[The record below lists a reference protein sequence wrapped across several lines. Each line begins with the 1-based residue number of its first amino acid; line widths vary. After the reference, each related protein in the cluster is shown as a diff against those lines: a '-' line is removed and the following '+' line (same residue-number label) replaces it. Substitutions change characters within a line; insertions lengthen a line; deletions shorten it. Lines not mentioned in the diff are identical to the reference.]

1 MRVTMQP
8 KTTMPGRTLAAIG
21 LGLALTIGAPMAT
34 VHLSAQATEPPSRAL
49 LDRYCVTCHNE
60 RLQTAGLTLDQLD
73 LTQVGANAPVLEKVV
88 HKLRS
93 GQMPPEGRPR
103 PDEATIDTFATA
115 LETALDRAAAEAPNP
130 GRVASR
136 RINRL
141 EYVNAIEDLLGLEID
156 GDDLLPSDMAGFGF
170 DNNADV
176 LSFTPLLMERYI
188 AAATKISRAAVGSPD
203 IRPLTQ
209 VYTVGFERRDVRLNE
224 EMPFSTHGGV
234 AVRHSFPLDG
244 EYVFAVRLKRN
255 GTVETIDGIGEEE
268 HQIELRVDHELVR
281 RFPIGGRYPGVD
293 PGTLIAVAED
303 DIDGQVLHEYRMT
316 ADRELEIRV
325 PVTAGTRLV
334 SAAFTDS
341 APSPSVP
348 ALLPGID
355 TLHISGPFDGTVPDD
370 TPARRRI
377 FVCRPADTSD
387 GAEEV
392 CAREIM
398 TTLARRAYRRP
409 VTETDIDPLMAMF
422 REGRAGRN
430 FDAGIERALEV
441 LLSMPKFL
449 LRIERPPVDTQPGE
463 NYRLTDV
470 ELASRLSFFLWKSIP
485 DDELL
490 DLAAR
495 GELSDP
501 AILDDQVRRMLAD
514 RRATR
519 FMDDFVGQWL
529 QVRNIFSQD
538 PDGALFAGFND
549 TLRTAM
555 VRETE
560 LFFESQ
566 VREDRPIHELLRAD
580 HTYLNEQL
588 ARHYGI
594 DDIYGSRFR
603 RVQWRDDRR
612 HGLLGHASLLT
623 VTSYA
628 NRTSV
633 VLRGKWVLENLLGA
647 PPPPPPPNVPPLA
660 ESDRRNPTSLR
671 ERMEQHRS
679 SPVCAS
685 CHSRMDPLGFA
696 LEHFDAVGRWR
707 ETDGGAAINAAIELD
722 GQAIDSPR
730 AFREALL
737 GHGDEFVRTVT
748 EKLLIYALGRGVDYF
763 DAPTIREIVRGLA
776 RDDYRWSALVTGL
789 VASQPFQMRR
799 VADARRDARVDSVAS
814 SVTAR
819 LAVPSSRLATQTPRQ
834 ASGSQRLGDFLK
846 GN

>member
-1 MRVTMQP
+1 MGVTMQP
-8 KTTMPGRTLAAIG
+8 MTTMSDRTLAAIG
-21 LGLALTIGAPMAT
+21 LGLAVTVGAPVAT
-34 VHLSAQATEPPSRAL
+34 VHLSAQAAEPPSRAL
-49 LDRYCVTCHNE
+49 LDRYCVTCHNQ
-60 RLQTAGLTLDQLD
+60 RLQTAGLTLDELD
-73 LTQVGANAPVLEKVV
+73 LEQVGANAPVLEKVV

-103 PDEATIDTFATA
+103 PDGATIDAFATA
-115 LETALDRAAAEAPNP
+115 LETALDRAAAAAPNP

-136 RINRL
+136 RLNRL
-141 EYVNAIEDLLGLEID
+141 EYVNAVEDLLAVEID
-156 GDDLLPSDMAGFGF
+156 GDELLPSDMAGFGF

-176 LSFTPLLMERYI
+176 LSFTPSLMERYI

-203 IRPLTQ
+203 IRPVTQ
-209 VYTVGFERRDVRLNE
+209 VYPVGFERRDVRLNE

-244 EYVFAVRLKRN
+244 EYVFAIRLKRN
-255 GTVETIDGIGEEE
+255 GTVETIDGIGENE

-303 DIDGQVLHEYRMT
+303 DIEGQVLHEYRMT
-316 ADRELEIRV
+316 ADRELQIRV

-341 APSPSVP
+341 APSPSIP

-377 FVCRPADTSD
+377 FICRPADSSGD
-387 GAEEV
+387 AEEE

-409 VTETDIDPLMAMF
+409 VTDADIDPLIAMY
-422 REGRAGRN
+422 REGRAGRD

-449 LRIERPPVDTQPGE
+449 LRLERPPVDTQPGE
-463 NYRLTDV
+463 VYRLTDV
-470 ELASRLSFFLWKSIP
+470 ELASRLSFFLWKSLP

-490 DLAAR
+490 DVAER
-495 GELSDP
+495 GQLSDP
-501 AILDDQVRRMLAD
+501 ATLDGQVRRMLAD

-519 FMDDFVGQWL
+519 FMNDFVGQWL

-566 VREDRPIHELLRAD
+566 VREDRPIPELLRAD

-588 ARHYGI
+588 ARHYDI

-603 RVQWRDDRR
+603 RVEWSDDRR

-660 ESDRRNPTSLR
+660 ESDRSNPTSLR

-707 ETDGGAAINAAIELD
+707 ETDGGAEINAAVELD
-722 GQAIDSPR
+722 GQTIDSPR

-737 GHGDEFVRTVT
+737 DDGDEFVRTVT

-763 DAPTIREIVRGLA
+763 DAPTIRQIVRDLA

-789 VASQPFQMRR
+789 VASQPFQMRSA
-799 VADARRDARVDSVAS
+799 AD
-814 SVTAR
+814 TA
-819 LAVPSSRLATQTPRQ
+819 VSR
-834 ASGSQRLGDFLK
+834 
-846 GN
+846 

>member
-1 MRVTMQP
+1 MMP
-8 KTTMPGRTLAAIG
+8 KTTMPGKVSLLAAIG
-21 LGLALTIGAPMAT
+21 VGLAVTAGAPVAT
-34 VHLSAQATEPPSRAL
+34 VQLSAQAAEPPSRAL

-60 RLQTAGLTLDQLD
+60 RLQTAGLVLDQLD
-73 LTQVGANAPVLEKVV
+73 IEQVGANAPILEKVV
-88 HKLRS
+88 QKLRS

-103 PDEATIDTFATA
+103 PDEATIEAFATS
-115 LETALDRAAAEAPNP
+115 LEAALDGAAAAAPNP

-136 RINRL
+136 RLNRL
-141 EYVNAIEDLLGLEID
+141 EYVNAIEDLLALEID
-156 GDDLLPSDMAGFGF
+156 GDELLPSDMAGFGF

-176 LSFTPLLMERYI
+176 LSITPSLMERYI

-203 IRPLTQ
+203 IRPVTQ
-209 VYTVGFERRDVRLNE
+209 VYTVGFERRDIRLNE
-224 EMPFSTHGGV
+224 DMPFSTHGGL
-234 AVRHSFPLDG
+234 AVRHNFPLDG
-244 EYVFAVRLKRN
+244 EYVFAIRLKRN
-255 GTVETIDGIGEEE
+255 GTVETIDGIGENQ

-303 DIDGQVLHEYRMT
+303 DIEGQTLHEYRMT

-325 PVTAGTRLV
+325 PITAGSRLV

-341 APSPSVP
+341 APSPSTP
-348 ALLPGID
+348 SLLPGVD
-355 TLHISGPFDGTVPDD
+355 TLHISGPFDGTVPED

-377 FVCRPADTSD
+377 FTCRPADSSA
-387 GAEEV
+387 GAEEA

-409 VTETDIDPLMAMF
+409 MTDADIDPLLAMY
-422 REGRAGRN
+422 REGRAGRD

-449 LRIERPPVDTQPGE
+449 LRLERQPVDTQPGDV
-463 NYRLTDV
+463 YRLNDV
-470 ELASRLSFFLWKSIP
+470 ELASRLSFFLWRSIP

-490 DLAAR
+490 DVAVR
-495 GELSDP
+495 GQLSDP
-501 AILDDQVRRMLAD
+501 ATLAGQARRMLAD
-514 RRATR
+514 PRATR
-519 FMDDFVGQWL
+519 FMNDFVGQWL

-549 TLRTAM
+549 TLRKAM

-566 VREDRPIHELLRAD
+566 VREDRPIPELLRAD
-580 HTYLNEQL
+580 YTYLNEQL

-603 RVQWRDDRR
+603 RVEWRDDRR
-612 HGLLGHASLLT
+612 HGLLGQASLLT

-660 ESDRRNPTSLR
+660 ESDRQNPTSLR

-696 LEHFDAVGRWR
+696 MEHFDAVGRWR
-707 ETDGGAAINAAIELD
+707 EDDGGADINATIELD
-722 GQAIDSPR
+722 GQTIDSPR

-737 GHGDEFVRTVT
+737 DKGDEFVRTVT

-763 DAPTIREIVRGLA
+763 DAPTMRQIVRGLA
-776 RDDYRWSALVTGL
+776 RGDHRWSALVTGI

-799 VADARRDARVDSVAS
+799 AADTAPATAVA
-814 SVTAR
+814 
-819 LAVPSSRLATQTPRQ
+819 Q
-834 ASGSQRLGDFLK
+834 
-846 GN
+846 